1 MAENLTKI
9 TPVSGVTIKPETL
22 TLEKGKAGTLTVA
35 VLPDNASDPSLRVS
49 TVHRAVATA
58 MLKENTV
65 TVNALEK
72 GTTSVVVMSDN
83 GNFVALAAV
92 TVNVPAA

>member
-1 MAENLTKI
+1 
-9 TPVSGVTIKPETL
+9 
-22 TLEKGKAGTLTVA
+22 VA

-58 MLKENTV
+58 TLKENTV

-83 GNFVALAAV
+83 GNFVALATV

>member
-1 MAENLTKI
+1 
-9 TPVSGVTIKPETL
+9 
-22 TLEKGKAGTLTVA
+22 
-35 VLPDNASDPSLRVS
+35 
-49 TVHRAVATA
+49 VHRAVATA
-58 MLKENTV
+58 TLKENTV